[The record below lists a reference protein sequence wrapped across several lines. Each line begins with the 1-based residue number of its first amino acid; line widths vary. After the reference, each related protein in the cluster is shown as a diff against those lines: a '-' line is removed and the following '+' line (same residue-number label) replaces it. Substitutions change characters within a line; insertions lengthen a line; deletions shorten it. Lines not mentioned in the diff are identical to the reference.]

1 MRKLPAVLILLLFVS
16 SAHAGESIP
25 APTRILWAAK
35 EHATWNGAV
44 AEMIISGGV
53 AVIMESGEG
62 PYITL
67 MRHEVPYTTKYIPG
81 PWTAQPYDNVV
92 SAALSTLAVEG
103 RSWILSAPD
112 GSTLL
117 IYRTPATAP

>member
-16 SAHAGESIP
+16 SAHAGGTSIP

-35 EHATWNGAV
+35 EHTTWNGAV
-44 AEMIISGGV
+44 AEMIISGG
-53 AVIMESGEG
+53 AALIMESGEG

-67 MRHEVPYTTKYIPG
+67 TRHEVPYFTKYIPG
-81 PWTAQPYDNVV
+81 PWTAQPYANVV

-117 IYRTPATAP
+117 IYRTPAP

>member
-16 SAHAGESIP
+16 SVHAGESIP

-44 AEMIISGGV
+44 AEMIISGGD
-53 AVIMESGEG
+53 ALIMKSGEG

-67 MRHEVPYTTKYIPG
+67 TRHEVPFTTKYIPG
-81 PWTAQPYDNVV
+81 PWTAQPYGNVI
-92 SAALSTLAVEG
+92 SAAMATLAVDG
-103 RSWILSAPD
+103 RAWVLSAPD
-112 GSTLL
+112 GSTIL
-117 IYRTPATAP
+117 IYRTPVTAP